1 MRGSLEDMKRVRL
14 LITVCMIVALG
25 VGCQT
30 TDTTGNEAGDKTLYE
45 LAMVDSMMAEED
57 EIYELVTLESSDEM
71 VTWDEEGRV
80 LLLTYH
86 SYPDSYVEGEDVT
99 LEWGSVWSFTDK
111 ELEAFYE
118 EEKDSVEDWTL
129 RLEQLIGLP
138 EGSGHTVVTA
148 MWVDLSD
155 VTRPAYQKD
164 ATNGSMIN
172 YLPEGV
178 EEEYQ
183 EWFDQ
188 NILDSYYYGAYP
200 WTRLGYTYDWAD
212 NGTEYGVSEFLIQM
226 GAVIEVEYTLT
237 LEELWDYFDNN

>member
-1 MRGSLEDMKRVRL
+1 MKRVRI
-14 LITVCMIVALG
+14 LIVVCMITVLG
-25 VGCQT
+25 VGCGT
-30 TDTTGNEAGDKTLYE
+30 TEVTSNAEGDKTLYE
-45 LAMVDSMMAEED
+45 LAMADSMVAEED
-57 EIYELVTLESSDEM
+57 EIYELVTLDALDEM

-86 SYPDSYVEGEDVT
+86 SYPDSYLEGEDVT

-118 EEKDSVEDWTL
+118 EEKDDVEDWAL

-155 VTRPAYQKD
+155 VTRPAYQSD
-164 ATNGSMIN
+164 ATDGTMMN

-212 NGTEYGVSEFLIQM
+212 NGTEYGVTEFLIQK
-226 GAVIEVEYTLT
+226 GAITEVEYTMT
-237 LEELWDYFDNN
+237 LDELWDYFDNN